1 MMSHQIRIHC
11 TPDSAHWNTS
21 LFGVVLLILT
31 VVGSVGCATTE
42 ALTPPEVS
50 LVDLDFVD
58 ATIFEST
65 LDVGVRIFNENPEP
79 LILDGAVIKLELDGR
94 KFGKGATSER
104 IEVPR
109 LGSVV
114 QRLEMHLNHLAV
126 ATKIKTVIESKMV
139 NYSITGKVYV
149 ITPSGSIK
157 RLPINKQGQIDL
169 RGKGAME
176 LEPDSVSADDVDG

>member
-1 MMSHQIRIHC
+1 MSLHNGNHRESRESHLG
-11 TPDSAHWNTS
+11 WS
-21 LFGVVLLILT
+21 LSCLLLLTLT
-31 VVGSVGCATTE
+31 VVGSAGCATTE

-50 LVDLDFVD
+50 LVDLEFVD

-94 KFGKGATSER
+94 KFGKGAMSER
-104 IEVPR
+104 VEVPR

-149 ITPSGSIK
+149 VTPSGSIK
-157 RLPINKQGQIDL
+157 RLPIDKQGQIDL
-169 RGKGAME
+169 RGKTPQNLLDDPTTTGA
-176 LEPDSVSADDVDG
+176 VDD

>member
-1 MMSHQIRIHC
+1 MPHQNRIHC
-11 TPDSAHWNTS
+11 KPDAAHRNTS
-21 LFGVVLLILT
+21 LFCVLLLT
-31 VVGSVGCATTE
+31 LSAVGSVGCATTE

-109 LGSVV
+109 LDSVV

-126 ATKIKTVIESKMV
+126 ATKIKTVVESKVV
-139 NYSITGKVYV
+139 NYTITGKVYV
-149 ITPSGSIK
+149 ITPSGSVK
-157 RLPINKQGQIDL
+157 RLPIDKKGQIDL
-169 RGKGAME
+169 RGKTPQE
-176 LEPDSVSADDVDG
+176 LLDDQTTVGGSDS

>member
-1 MMSHQIRIHC
+1 M
-11 TPDSAHWNTS
+11 PDSAHRTTR
-21 LFGVVLLILT
+21 LFAVLFLTMT

-109 LGSVV
+109 LDSVV

-126 ATKIKTVIESKMV
+126 ATKIKTVIESKVV
-139 NYSITGKVYV
+139 NYTITGKVYV
-149 ITPSGSIK
+149 ITPSGSVK
-157 RLPINKQGQIDL
+157 RLPIDKHGRIDL
-169 RGKGAME
+169 RSKGSIE
-176 LEPDSVSADDVDG
+176 LEPDSESESVDNGDG

>member
-1 MMSHQIRIHC
+1 M
-11 TPDSAHWNTS
+11 
-21 LFGVVLLILT
+21 G
-31 VVGSVGCATTE
+31 GSIGCATTE

-58 ATIFEST
+58 ATVFEST

-79 LILDGAVIKLELDGR
+79 LVLDGVVIKLELDGR

-109 LGSVV
+109 LDSVV

-149 ITPSGSIK
+149 VTPSGSIK
-157 RLPINKQGQIDL
+157 RLPIDKQGQIDL
-169 RGKGAME
+169 RGKT
-176 LEPDSVSADDVDG
+176 PQDFVDDVTTGSTGDG